1 MTKPSNAQL
10 AALGAALDAFA
21 RRYKIAENLSGE
33 LPLNEVD
40 KQVLLLVAEHPD
52 CGPTDA
58 ARLLNVA
65 ATTLTSAA
73 DRLEKKGLLERV
85 RLASDRRAVAL
96 RLSEAG
102 RARVDAF
109 LDMHRT
115 MYRNLLAPLSSDER
129 NEFIRLM
136 TKVAQN
142 ED

>member
-1 MTKPSNAQL
+1 MTKPSDAQL

-21 RRYKIAENLSGE
+21 RRYKVAESLSGE

-40 KQVLLLVAEHPD
+40 KQVLLLVAEHSD

-65 ATTLTSAA
+65 TTTLTSAA

-102 RARVDAF
+102 RVRVDAF
-109 LDMHRT
+109 LDMHRN
-115 MYRNLLAPLSSDER
+115 MYRKLLAPLSSDER
-129 NEFIRLM
+129 NELIRLM